1 VSGSIHISARGRNI
15 IITALALAFIAVCVR
30 TVIHTRTWL
39 GRPFPGFLLLG
50 NNFVPVIYRPE
61 WEGVRQGVKVGDIL
75 VEMNG
80 VAVTRPDEV
89 RRAVLSAPVGTV
101 FTYKFVRRGQSFER
115 SIPTAVF
122 ALRSYISIL
131 AVWFSIGLAFML
143 MGLAVFYLK
152 PNDPAPRAFLLLGMV
167 SAFSQ
172 APTPDYCMTNQTFLP
187 LIVLN
192 ALGPSIV
199 ILSLYFPVELER
211 RKPVIAVLAVTTA
224 LIVAGNLFYFHRVF
238 TFIYFDNLFLF
249 YLILTFALG
258 IIIMVRSFL
267 KSRDALV
274 RQKAKIVVYGFA
286 VAAVFCGLVLFASV
300 ALKVMNFSWLFVP
313 TSLMPLSVAYAI
325 GKHNL
330 FDVDVLIRRSA
341 SYLAVSTLAVAF
353 TLILLNAINLALQS
367 ATGQSAEIASVIT
380 ILIMAVLFR
389 PLRDRVDRMIER
401 RFFGE
406 RFESQRTIRKAA
418 GLLNSIIALDELLN
432 QVLDTVMDA
441 LKIQRGVLL
450 IESKGQDELAIAQMR
465 DHSPPPPGNEK
476 SAPAVLPTLKL
487 GHPLWRHLQATGKAV
502 QINDLERP
510 DPLLPERHAMIEAMR
525 GLAIVLVIPI
535 VFERRLIG
543 ALGLGPRST
552 GALYSSEDIEL
563 LETLMIQAAVS
574 IENAR
579 KVEELKKMVE
589 LETSY
594 RELQKLDEMKDNFLS
609 MVSHDLRTP
618 MTGIKAYASI
628 MREKVGA
635 ITEDDQKK
643 YLDIVIQQSDRL
655 TLLINDLLDIQ
666 RFEAGRMSLD
676 LADLDLVPLVDRAVE
691 AFAGACEQK
700 GISLKKQ
707 LPGHGIIVAGNAA
720 RLEQVMVNLLS
731 NACKFTPGPGEI
743 RVAVEMAARGG
754 AGPAARVSVRD
765 TGPGIPVEMRG
776 RLFDKFSL
784 VRELV
789 RGKDQG
795 SGLGLALAR
804 QIVEYHGGSIGLE
817 SPPEG
822 GAEFFFLL
830 SALESVNNRAK
841 SPDE

>member
-1 VSGSIHISARGRNI
+1 M
-15 IITALALAFIAVCVR
+15 R
-30 TVIHTRTWL
+30 THPWV

-50 NNFVPVIYRPE
+50 NNFVPVIHRE
-61 WEGVRQGVKVGDIL
+61 QWAGTSQGIKVGDIL

-80 VAVTRPDEV
+80 VPVTRSDEV

-101 FTYKFVRRGQSFER
+101 FTYKFVRRGQTLER
-115 SIPTAVF
+115 SIPTALF
-122 ALRSYISIL
+122 PLKSYIGIH
-131 AVWFSIGLAFML
+131 AVWFSISSAFML
-143 MGLAVFYLK
+143 MGLTVFYLK
-152 PNDPAPRAFLLLGMV
+152 PNDSAPRAFLLLGMV

-187 LIVLN
+187 LTVLN

-199 ILSLYFPVELER
+199 VLSLYFPVKLGHR
-211 RKPVIAVLAVTTA
+211 RPVIAVLAATTA
-224 LIVAGNLFYFHRVF
+224 LIVAANLYYFHRVF

-249 YLILTFALG
+249 NLILTFGLG

-267 KSRDALV
+267 KSRDPVV
-274 RQKAKIVVYGFA
+274 RQKAKIVIYGFA
-286 VAAVFCGLVLFASV
+286 VAAVLSGLVLFAAV

-341 SYLAVSTLAVAF
+341 SYLAVSALAVAF
-353 TLILLNAINLALQS
+353 TLLLLNAINLGLMS
-367 ATGQSAEIASVIT
+367 TGQSAEIASVIT

-389 PLRDRVDRMIER
+389 PLRDRVDRAIER

-406 RFESQRTIRKAA
+406 RLESQRTIRRAA

-441 LKIQRGVLL
+441 LKIERGVLL
-450 IESKGQDELAIAQMR
+450 IKERGADELELVQDR
-465 DHSPPPPGNEK
+465 DYSRGLKPLADADPPDPPRF
-476 SAPAVLPTLKL
+476 PLD
-487 GHPLWRHLQATGKAV
+487 HPLFLQLRDTGRAI
-502 QINDLERP
+502 QINDLERLFRP
-510 DPLLPERHAMIEAMR
+510 GRDRDAMAAAMR
-525 GLAIVLVIPI
+525 GLGIVLAVPI
-535 VFERRLIG
+535 MYERRLIG

-552 GALYSSEDIEL
+552 GALYASEDIEL
-563 LETLMIQAAVS
+563 FETLMIQAAVS

-635 ITEDDQKK
+635 IAEADQKK
-643 YLDIVIQQSDRL
+643 YLDIIIQQSDRL
-655 TLLINDLLDIQ
+655 ILLINDLLDVQ
-666 RFEAGRMSLD
+666 RFEAGRMSLEMQ
-676 LADLDLVPLVDRAVE
+676 DLDLVPLVDRAAE
-691 AFAGACEQK
+691 AFAGACA
-700 GISLKKQ
+700 LKNIRLEKA
-707 LPGHGIIVAGNAA
+707 LPGGPIIVPGNED
-720 RLEQVMVNLLS
+720 RLEQVLANLLS
-731 NACKFTPGPGEI
+731 NACKFTPANGSILVTAETI
-743 RVAVEMAARGG
+743 FRDG
-754 AGPAARVSVRD
+754 ASPAARVSVMD
-765 TGPGIPVEMRG
+765 TGPGIPAELRT
-776 RLFDKFSL
+776 RLFEKFSQL
-784 VRELV
+784 RELV
-789 RGKDQG
+789 RNRDQG

-804 QIVEYHGGSIGLE
+804 QIVEYHGGRIGLLNR
-817 SPPEG
+817 PGG
-822 GAEFFFLL
+822 GAEFFFLIPAREW
-830 SALESVNNRAK
+830 SINRGK
-841 SPDE
+841 PPDA